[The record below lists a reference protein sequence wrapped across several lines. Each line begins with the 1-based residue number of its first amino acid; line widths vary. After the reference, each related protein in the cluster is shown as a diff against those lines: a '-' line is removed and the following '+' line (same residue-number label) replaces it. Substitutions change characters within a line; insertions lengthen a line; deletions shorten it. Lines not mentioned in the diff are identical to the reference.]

1 MYRQFVTN
9 FGTGS
14 YVDERRCRINGR
26 HMPRDSGAP
35 AAVTDQRCD
44 DEHLTT
50 TIILIVV
57 EIVIII
63 IQILV
68 TIATRLS
75 AFCFLLADNAHYHG
89 RLLRLIV
96 D

>member
-1 MYRQFVTN
+1 
-9 FGTGS
+9 
-14 YVDERRCRINGR
+14 
-26 HMPRDSGAP
+26 MPRDSGAP
-35 AAVTDQRCD
+35 AAVTDRRCD

-75 AFCFLLADNAHYHG
+75 AFVFFLRITPDTTVSFFG
-89 RLLRLIV
+89 
-96 D
+96 